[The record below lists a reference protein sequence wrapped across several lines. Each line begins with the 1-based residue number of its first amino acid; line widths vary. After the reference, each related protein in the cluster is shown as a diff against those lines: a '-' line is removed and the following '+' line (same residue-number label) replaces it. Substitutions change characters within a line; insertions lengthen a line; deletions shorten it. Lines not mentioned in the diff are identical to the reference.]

1 MKELFQ
7 HIKVERNKYVATIM
21 IDRQEV
27 RNALNKKTI
36 EELQKALYELE
47 KDEHLRII
55 VITGAGS
62 KAFVAG
68 ADITELHE
76 RTMLEALMPGL
87 QKMYQEIEQSNKVTI
102 AVINGHALGGGCE
115 LALACDIRIASTQA
129 KIGLP
134 ELNLGIIPG
143 AGGTQRLTRM
153 IGKGRALEMILT
165 GKLVDGAEAERIGLV
180 TKSVENSELK
190 SELDEFIN
198 SLLSKG
204 PLALK
209 LAKMVVNQ
217 GQDADFHTASMLE
230 KFAQTILFSSDEKHE
245 GTKAFLE
252 KRKPTFYKEL

>member
-1 MKELFQ
+1 MFQ
-7 HIKVERNKYVATIM
+7 HIRVEKNQHFATII

-27 RNALNKKTI
+27 RNALNKETI
-36 EELQKALYELE
+36 EELQRSLHELE
-47 KDEHLRII
+47 RDESLRII
-55 VITGAGS
+55 VITGAGN

-68 ADITELHE
+68 ADIKELHE
-76 RTMLEALMPGL
+76 RTMLEAFSPGM
-87 QKMYQEIEQSNKVTI
+87 QKIYREIEQANKITI

-115 LALACDIRIASTQA
+115 LALACDLRIASTKA

-134 ELNLGIIPG
+134 ELNLAIIPG

-153 IGKGRALEMILT
+153 VGKGRALEMILT
-165 GKLVDGAEAERIGLV
+165 GKLIDGLEAERIGLV
-180 TKSVENSELK
+180 TKAVDYDELK
-190 SELDEFIN
+190 AETDVLIN

-217 GQDADFHTASMLE
+217 GQDVDFNTASMLE
-230 KFAQTILFSSDEKHE
+230 KFAQTILFSSEEKYE

-252 KRKPTFYKEL
+252 KRKPNYYREL